1 MRYVGGG
8 AREEGCIFCNRLAR
22 ADDVA
27 SLIVHREPDAFV
39 MMNLFPYNTAHL
51 MIIPTEHV
59 SSPESAPEE
68 ALARLGTL
76 LQPVT
81 RALRRVLDCDGFNAG
96 FNVGAVAGA
105 GVEEHLHQH
114 VVPRWTGD
122 ANFMPI
128 LAETKVL
135 PELIPVSYA
144 KVRADLRREL
154 RPPDAPRRNDVR
166 VVATTSAGEI
176 LLQQDQSGLRL
187 PRFQAPDA
195 LPLWRAALQGVSRVV
210 DEPEIVGWGGSSSSL
225 TDEVPV
231 FRVLGG
237 EIVAAGD
244 SGFVRVARSDA
255 VGLVSN
261 DADRAI
267 MASALASDVA

>member
-1 MRYVGGG
+1 MSEPTKGTNLGHRPAKTLVDKSGCGLPG
-8 AREEGCIFCNRLAR
+8 ACGTSVEEPGRRAASSATGSPG

-51 MIIPTEHV
+51 MIVPTEHV

-81 RALRRVLDCDGFNAG
+81 RALRRVLNCDGFNVG

-105 GVEEHLHQH
+105 GVAEHLHQH

-154 RPPDAPRRNDVR
+154 LPPDAPRRNDVR

-187 PRFQAPDA
+187 PRFQARR
-195 LPLWRAALQGVSRVV
+195 RASAVA
-210 DEPEIVGWGGSSSSL
+210 GGA
-225 TDEVPV
+225 P
-231 FRVLGG
+231 G
-237 EIVAAGD
+237 
-244 SGFVRVARSDA
+244 RVAGRRRT
-255 VGLVSN
+255 G
-261 DADRAI
+261 DRRLGRLI
-267 MASALASDVA
+267 VVAYG